1 MKNKTLFMASALLI
15 GGLLTL
21 NNSVFA
27 DVMNSTTPTSVKQM
41 SIQTGKM
48 IPMKAGNLE
57 KESCNEIH
65 KGGMHIKGWDI
76 QLDALVTAGTITQTT
91 ADKIQTYL
99 DAQEV
104 TRKAEMEKVKAM
116 TADERKA
123 YFESN
128 KPNVAEKEDILSTLV
143 EKGVITQTEADAIK
157 AVQNTK
163 QAEQKL
169 NQQAKKQ
176 EHMTTALNKL
186 VESNV
191 ITSAQL
197 IRINEFITVNQET
210 SATEIEK
217 IKAMTQVER
226 VAYLKTNAGN
236 KGNMLTQLV
245 TDKVLTQTQADAVEK
260 VLHSRGSQKGFGK
273 GADKK

>member
-1 MKNKTLFMASALLI
+1 MKNKNLFMASALLI

-27 DVMNSTTPTSVKQM
+27 DAANFTNLNAAKQM

-48 IPMKAGNLE
+48 ISMKAGNLE
-57 KESCNEIH
+57 KESFNEIH
-65 KGGMHIKGWDI
+65 KGGMGIRGWNI

-99 DAQEV
+99 NAQDV

-116 TADERKA
+116 TEDERKA

-128 KPNVAEKEDILSTLV
+128 KPNVAERKDMLSTLV

-169 NQQAKKQ
+169 NQQANKQ
-176 EHMTTALNKL
+176 EHMTSALNKL

-197 IRINEFITVNQET
+197 IKINEFMTVNQET
-210 SATEIEK
+210 RATEIEK
-217 IKAMTQVER
+217 IKAMTQEER

-236 KGNMLTQLV
+236 KSTMLTQLV

-260 VLHSRGSQKGFGK
+260 VLHSRGSQKGFGR
-273 GADKK
+273 GVDKR